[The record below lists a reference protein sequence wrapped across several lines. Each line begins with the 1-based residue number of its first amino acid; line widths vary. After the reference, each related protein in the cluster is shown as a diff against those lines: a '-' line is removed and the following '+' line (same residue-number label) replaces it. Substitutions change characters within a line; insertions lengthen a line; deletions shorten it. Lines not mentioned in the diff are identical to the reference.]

1 MQMESMAEEVDALKS
16 ALGQDAVEAIKF
28 YKEREKDMKGKEIE
42 LERLKLKEQEEEV
55 KRIEKES

>member
-28 YKEREKDMKGKEIE
+28 YKERE
-42 LERLKLKEQEEEV
+42 
-55 KRIEKES
+55 